1 MKKKH
6 LFISILLILLGTLVM
21 TGCGGNSAL
30 SNASSWPGLTASEE
44 DGVVYVSHGAVVE
57 AVQDGKRLWF
67 YPNNPDDRTRE
78 TFYAAPTVQGSELI
92 VGSYLNRVHVLN
104 KEDGSLITV
113 VPLTDSKHKILDK
126 ILVTGNIDTSLVS
139 SSDSTLYGVLL
150 SDPDKRGEV
159 VFSTKLSSEIWSSAL
174 RIPFRDLIY
183 VATLDDKIH
192 LLSGQLEGKS
202 LKTIET
208 NGAVMDG
215 FVSWDGGDGG
225 DGAAVYFSTLGG
237 TVEAIDADRLEIDP
251 NGNLVDSSLAIQTLI
266 TSENEFWAAPLVTA
280 EMVMAVD
287 MKGNVFAV
295 TPKGEEL
302 WTRKNAFGESA
313 RVIARPVLLPTG
325 EVLIVSGN
333 GDMKI
338 FDAEGKISYER
349 SVGATVHSTPV
360 IAGESIVLATT
371 DGTELLKAYTF
382 DLKEA
387 WTFVGTI
394 DAKTEATIATKAAEG
409 K

>member
-1 MKKKH
+1 MKKKQI
-6 LFISILLILLGTLVM
+6 FISILFVLLGTLVM

-30 SNASSWPGLTASEE
+30 SNASSWPGLTVSED

-57 AVQDGKRLWF
+57 AVKDGKRLWF

-78 TFYAAPTVQGSELI
+78 AFYAAPTVQGDEIL

-104 KEDGSLITV
+104 KEDGSLISV

-126 ILVTGNIDTSLVS
+126 ILVTGNVDTSLVS

-150 SDPDKRGEV
+150 SDPDKRGEII
-159 VFSTKLSSEIWSSAL
+159 FSTKLSSEIWSSAL
-174 RIPFRDLIY
+174 RILFRDLIY
-183 VATLDDKIH
+183 VATLDEKIH
-192 LLSGQLEGKS
+192 LLSGQSDGKS
-202 LKTIET
+202 LKTIDT

-215 FVSWDGGDGG
+215 FVSMDSGDGEG
-225 DGAAVYFSTLGG
+225 DAVLYFSTLGG
-237 TVEAIDADRLEIDP
+237 TVEAIDVDKLEIDA
-251 NGNLVDSSLAIQTLI
+251 NGVLVDNSLEIQTLI
-266 TSENEFWAAPLVTA
+266 TSENEFWAAPLVTD
-280 EMVMAVD
+280 ETIVAVD

-295 TPKGEEL
+295 TLKGEEV
-302 WTRKNAFGESA
+302 WTRKNAFGEST
-313 RVIARPVLLPTG
+313 RVIARPILLPTG
-325 EVLIVSGN
+325 DVLIVGEN

-338 FDAEGKISYER
+338 FDAEGKIAYER
-349 SVGATVHSTPV
+349 SVGSAVQSTPV
-360 IAGESIVLATT
+360 IADDSIVVATT
-371 DGTELLKAYTF
+371 GGTELLKAYTF

-394 DAKTEATIATKAAEG
+394 DARTEAAEATKAAGG